1 MTGFG
6 LAPVAVPFGDATRL
20 AEKYRVGRV
29 LPAGDS
35 AHVHPPL
42 GGQGLNLGVQ
52 DAFDLGWALEGLLDG
67 YESERRPVA
76 EAVLDS
82 TRAQG
87 VLMKQ
92 DAGSQAVRRPVSDP
106 MDLEEADR
114 SLTERITASCAMVA
128 GCWWTVP
135 AGSRSR
141 GGRSGS

>member
-20 AEKYRVGRV
+20 AEKYWVGRV

-35 AHVHPPL
+35 AHVRPPL

-52 DAFDLGWALEGLLDG
+52 DAFDLGWKPAAHLQGWAPEGLLDG

-76 EAVLDS
+76 EAVLNS

-87 VLMKQ
+87 VLMNQ
-92 DAGSQAVRRPVSDP
+92 DETTVDTVGRFLAVSN
-106 MDLEEADR
+106 
-114 SLTERITASCAMVA
+114 
-128 GCWWTVP
+128 
-135 AGSRSR
+135 
-141 GGRSGS
+141 